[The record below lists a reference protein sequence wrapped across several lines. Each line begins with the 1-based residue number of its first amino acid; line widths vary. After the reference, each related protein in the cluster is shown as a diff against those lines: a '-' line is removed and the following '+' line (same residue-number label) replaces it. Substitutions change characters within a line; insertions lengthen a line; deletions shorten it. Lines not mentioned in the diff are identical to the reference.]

1 MSVSS
6 VEGKAG
12 PVPAV
17 SAVAQSD
24 GGDLTP
30 AQIHAAHR
38 NALRQAGRRLRIRAG
53 RAEEPGAMFRPG
65 APSPD
70 KAGAPGRA

>member
-6 VEGKAG
+6 VEGKAV

-17 SAVAQSD
+17 SETAWSD
-24 GGDLTP
+24 GVGLTP
-30 AQIHAAHR
+30 AEIHAAHR
-38 NALRQAGRRLRIRAG
+38 SALRQAGRRLRNRAG
-53 RAEEPGAMFRPG
+53 RADEAGAMGRPG

-70 KAGAPGRA
+70 KSGRA